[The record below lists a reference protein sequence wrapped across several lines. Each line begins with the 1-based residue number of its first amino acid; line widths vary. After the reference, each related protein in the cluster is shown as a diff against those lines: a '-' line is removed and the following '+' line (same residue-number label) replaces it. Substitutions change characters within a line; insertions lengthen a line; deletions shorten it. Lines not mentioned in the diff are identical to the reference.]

1 MQRFKGKLDKRD
13 AKVKSIYSKLYTVFF
28 GGGGFVIANLMT
40 GIYIW
45 TFINTLMQDS
55 ACRYGS
61 YLDPEV

>member
-13 AKVKSIYSKLYTVFF
+13 AKVKVFF
-28 GGGGFVIANLMT
+28 GGCGFVIANLMT

-55 ACRYGS
+55 SCRYGS

>member
-1 MQRFKGKLDKRD
+1 MQRFRGKLDKRD
-13 AKVKSIYSKLYTVFF
+13 VKVKSIYSKLYTVFF

-40 GIYIW
+40 GMYIW
-45 TFINTLMQDS
+45 TFIITLMQDS